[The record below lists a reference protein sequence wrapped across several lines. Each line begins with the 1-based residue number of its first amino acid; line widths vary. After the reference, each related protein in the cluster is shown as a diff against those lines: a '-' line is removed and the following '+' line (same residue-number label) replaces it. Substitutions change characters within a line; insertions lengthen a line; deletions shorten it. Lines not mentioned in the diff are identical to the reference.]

1 MVTLPLAGR
10 RQVERHHARI
20 FASTGGGK
28 RQIVMDAQIGA
39 KPDQMDGHKTPE
51 MLSVA
56 QTSRYSLIVQAL
68 PGMIIPR

>member
-1 MVTLPLAGR
+1 LPC
-10 RQVERHHARI
+10 
-20 FASTGGGK
+20 GGK